1 MPPTI
6 PFPERDVPIIG
17 QPKTLVVQHYHTFVM
32 QCQCP
37 AKFVSVI
44 IGGGDGPPC
53 PACGVVPRAQIVDG
67 KIEFGRAASPLLP
80 VN

>member
-6 PFPERDVPIIG
+6 PFPTADVPIVG
-17 QPKTLVVQHYHTFVM
+17 QKTLVVQHYHTFVM

-37 AKFVSVI
+37 AKFVCVI
-44 IGGGDGPPC
+44 VGGGDGVAC
-53 PACGVVPRAQIVDG
+53 PNCGVVPRAHIVDG